1 LTAFDLIAH
10 VRALAPAD
18 GAPAPGDHVVVAV
31 SGGADS
37 VALFDA
43 LHTLAPECGWR
54 LTLAHLDHGLRPD
67 SGQDVAFCRAL
78 CAERGVELVTE
89 RVDVAAVAAESGAGI
104 EAAGRRARH
113 DFLERVRVGHGADRI
128 ATAHHLDDHAESV
141 LLALGRG
148 TGLRGLR
155 GVAPVDGRRIRP
167 LRAVRRE
174 ALRAHL
180 RARGLA
186 WREDPTNADTELTR
200 NRLRHNVLP
209 ELIETF
215 DPGVVER
222 IGRLGAHAA
231 ADVALLDALVEEKLE
246 SLRRTGPD
254 GALVLDRAGF
264 LGAAPELR
272 SALLRAAA
280 RHLFPTGSH
289 QKWNADRVSDVLR
302 FIERAHAGQ
311 RWSLPGAGRLA
322 IERDRLILM
331 KVSDEQSV
339 TGSGTLGPD
348 RARLR
353 TELLPTR
360 GRGCSFSGPPMTT
373 FVDATRVRPP
383 FELRAIRPGDRLKP
397 RGRAGHRKIT
407 TLLSEH
413 GIPRE
418 DRSRQLVVCDRE
430 RVVWAV
436 GLDACDAADIATTT
450 RWVWHLRVEEADDV
464 PSADRG
470 T

>member
-1 LTAFDLIAH
+1 LTDFDLIAH

-37 VALFDA
+37 VALFDV
-43 LHTLAPECGWR
+43 LHTLAPERRWL
-54 LTLAHLDHGLRPD
+54 LTIAHLDHGLRSD
-67 SGQDVAFCRAL
+67 SERDAAFCRAL
-78 CAERGVELVTE
+78 GAERGIDVVTE
-89 RVDVAAVAAESGAGI
+89 RTDVAALAAETGAGI

-113 DFLERVRVGHGADRI
+113 DFLERVRTDRGAQRI

-167 LRAVRRE
+167 LRGVRRE

-180 RARGLA
+180 RARGIA
-186 WREDPTNADTELTR
+186 WREDPTNADTEFTR

-209 ELIETF
+209 ELIAAF

-246 SLRRTGPD
+246 SLRRPGPD
-254 GALVLDRAGF
+254 GTLVLDRAGF
-264 LGAAPELR
+264 LGTAPDLR
-272 SALLRAAA
+272 SALIRAAA
-280 RHLFPTGSH
+280 RRLFPTGSH

-322 IERDRLILM
+322 VERDRLILM
-331 KVSDEQSV
+331 KVSDEWTV
-339 TGSGTLGPD
+339 TGPGTLGSD
-348 RARLR
+348 RAELR

-373 FVDATRVRPP
+373 FVDAARVRPP
-383 FELRAIRPGDRLKP
+383 FVLRTIRPGDRLQP
-397 RGRAGHRKIT
+397 RGRAGHRKVT
-407 TLLSEH
+407 TLLSER

-430 RVVWAV
+430 QVVWAV
-436 GLDACDAADIATTT
+436 GLDTCDAADIGTTT
-450 RWVWHLRVEEADDV
+450 RWVWHLRVEGADDV
-464 PSADRG
+464 PSAACG

>member
-1 LTAFDLIAH
+1 MTDFDLIAH
-10 VRALAPAD
+10 GRALAPAD

-37 VALFDA
+37 VALFDV
-43 LHTLAPECGWR
+43 LHTLAPDHRWR
-54 LTLAHLDHGLRPD
+54 LTVAHLDHGLRPD
-67 SGQDVAFCRAL
+67 SEQDVAFCRHL
-78 CAERGVELVTE
+78 CAERGVDFVTE
-89 RVDVAAVAAESGAGI
+89 RADVATMATATGAGI

-113 DFLERVRVGHGADRI
+113 DFLERVRVDRGADRI

-167 LRAVRRE
+167 LRGVRRE

-180 RARGLA
+180 RARGIT
-186 WREDPTNADTELTR
+186 WREDPTNADTEITR

-209 ELIETF
+209 ELVEAF

-246 SLRRTGPD
+246 SLRRPGPD
-254 GALVLDRAGF
+254 GTLVLDRAGF
-264 LGAAPELR
+264 LGTAPDLR
-272 SALLRAAA
+272 SALIRAAA
-280 RHLFPTGSH
+280 RRLFPTGSR

-322 IERDRLILM
+322 VERDRLILM
-331 KVSDEQSV
+331 KVSDEWTV
-339 TGSGTLGPD
+339 TGPGTLGSD
-348 RARLR
+348 RAELR

-360 GRGCSFSGPPMTT
+360 GRGCSFSGLPMTT
-373 FVDATRVRPP
+373 FVDAARVRPP
-383 FELRAIRPGDRLKP
+383 FVLRTIRPGDRLQP
-397 RGRAGHRKIT
+397 RGRAGHRKVT
-407 TLLSEH
+407 TLLSER

-430 RVVWAV
+430 QVVWAV
-436 GLDACDAADIATTT
+436 GLDTCDAAEIGTTT
-450 RWVWHLRVEEADDV
+450 RWVWHLRVEGADDV
-464 PSADRG
+464 PSAARG